1 MRSVSLGLLAI
12 LAFVSTGF
20 TQIKTSDKA
29 VIKTPAVRTEGCKER
44 VEFYISKEYG
54 VTSVKVDIKR
64 NTTSVS
70 WLTDRTTL
78 ENIKVAI
85 ANLGFDADDIEAEEF
100 AYKRLPKECKRP
112 DEKPKATPVSNEQLK
127 DLVEW
132 SLYN

>member
-1 MRSVSLGLLAI
+1 MRAVVLCLFTFLF
-12 LAFVSTGF
+12 FVSTGF
-20 TQIKTSDKA
+20 PQIKTADKA
-29 VIKTPAVRTEGCKER
+29 VIKTPAVRTDGCKER

-64 NTTSVS
+64 NTTTLT

-112 DEKPKATPVSNEQLK
+112 EEKPKVQPTKVNQQ
-127 DLVEW
+127 
-132 SLYN
+132 

>member
-1 MRSVSLGLLAI
+1 MRTVVLCLFTF
-12 LAFVSTGF
+12 LAFESTGF
-20 TQIKTSDKA
+20 TQIKTADKA
-29 VIKTPAVRTEGCKER
+29 VIKTPAVRTDGCKER
-44 VEFYISKEYG
+44 VEFYISKEFG

-64 NTTSVS
+64 NTTTVT

-112 DEKPKATPVSNEQLK
+112 EEKPKAQPAKNTNNKPTE
-127 DLVEW
+127 
-132 SLYN
+132 